1 MEVREQKEV
10 LDKIKNIKELNS
22 KNELYKV
29 NEIIQLADINEK
41 LLKIIK
47 KELETEKVPSK
58 EVLDTIQI
66 SLIISAVLP
75 WNS

>member
-29 NEIIQLADINEK
+29 NEIIQLADIN
-41 LLKIIK
+41 
-47 KELETEKVPSK
+47 
-58 EVLDTIQI
+58 
-66 SLIISAVLP
+66 
-75 WNS
+75 